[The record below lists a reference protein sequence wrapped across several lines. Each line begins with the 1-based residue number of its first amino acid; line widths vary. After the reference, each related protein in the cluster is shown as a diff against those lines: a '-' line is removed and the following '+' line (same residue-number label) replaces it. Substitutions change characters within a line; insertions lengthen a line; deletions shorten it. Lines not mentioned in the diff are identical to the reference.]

1 MEPEHS
7 ADDSTGAAS
16 TTRAEWLYPIL
27 ERAGRR
33 FSGPK
38 GPMRGLDYADY
49 RRAVLAGRVDRGS
62 GDLESGFRSMRIG
75 DRLWLFH
82 DAGVGVIGRGTVV
95 SLSGRPE
102 PYVEF
107 TLDRDETQI
116 LAQDPVSAELVHR
129 SLPGVIEGP
138 VPLGRHAEL
147 ARGLGW
153 WVEALGERDERW
165 LEPFGVPPLRQVL
178 ARQPAVLNEP
188 SLGALVRALRAR
200 DLALGLV
207 TVSDLGPALVARDD
221 SVLIV
226 GRGVNG
232 GPGSR
237 PTQALKSL
245 GLLAWTAWSLAQ
257 PASGEKLDPVVW
269 LACRTPPTADF
280 VHFVEHLGHSIS
292 WVQRGQHEFGPRT
305 RLRWKSPLGKADVPL
320 EQRA

>member
-1 MEPEHS
+1 MEPEHTAS
-7 ADDSTGAAS
+7 ESTMTS
-16 TTRAEWLYPIL
+16 STRAEWLYPIL
-27 ERAGRR
+27 DGAGRR

-38 GPMRGLDYADY
+38 GTMRGLDYADY
-49 RRAVLAGRVDRGS
+49 RRAVLAGRIDGGS
-62 GDLESGFRSMRIG
+62 GALESGFRSMKVG
-75 DRLWLFH
+75 DCLWLFL
-82 DAGVGVIGRGTVV
+82 DTGVGVIGRGTVV

-107 TLDRDETQI
+107 TLDRDETAI
-116 LAQDPVSAELVHR
+116 LAQDPVSSDLVRR

-138 VPLGRHAEL
+138 VPLVQHEEL
-147 ARGLGW
+147 ARGLAW
-153 WVEALGERDERW
+153 WIDGLGERDQRW
-165 LEPFGVPPLRQVL
+165 LEPFGVPPLRSVL
-178 ARQPAVLNEP
+178 ARQPSLLNEP
-188 SLGALVRALRAR
+188 SLAALVRALRSR

-207 TVSDLGPALVARDD
+207 TVPDLGPALVACDD

-232 GPGSR
+232 GPGAR

-245 GLLAWTAWSLAQ
+245 GLLAWSAWSLAQ
-257 PASGEKLDPVVW
+257 PTSGEKREPVVW

-292 WVQRGQHEFGPRT
+292 WVQNGQHEFGPRT
-305 RLRWKSPLGKADVPL
+305 RLRWQSPLGKAGLPL